1 MGWRERAEVLR
12 LPSDMAGRAAL
23 LKLATG
29 RAREPVNVRI
39 RALNDQPVRLRPHT
53 TDFETLVEGVIA
65 GYAQPPHEATDLRT
79 VVEIGTNIGVGL
91 ARIAARNPHA
101 RVYGVEADPENFA
114 LAQHNLAPF
123 GARLLNVAAWDEET
137 TVQLSGDR
145 ASGRETR
152 AGGAGVRALP
162 LTQLLDELV
171 GDAVVDYL
179 YMDIEG
185 AHQRV
190 IQAPDTRWA
199 ERVRTIKVAG
209 HVGTPYDEQ
218 QCAEDLER
226 LGFITRVEPYDPIG
240 WTVGF
245 TARPQT
251 ETS

>member
-1 MGWRERAEVLR
+1 MGWRQRADVLK
-12 LPSDMAGRAAL
+12 LPSDFAGRAAL
-23 LKLATG
+23 LKLASG
-29 RAREPVNVRI
+29 RATAPVDVRI
-39 RALNDQPVRLRPHT
+39 RALNDHPVRLRPHT
-53 TDFETLVEGVIA
+53 TDFENLVEGVIA
-65 GYAQPPHEATDLRT
+65 GYAQPPAEAGELKT
-79 VVEIGTNIGVGL
+79 VVEVGTNIGVGL
-91 ARIAARNPHA
+91 ALIAARNPA
-101 RVYGVEADPENFA
+101 AKVYGVEADAANFA

-123 GARLLNVAAWDEET
+123 GARLLNVAAWDEAT
-137 TVQLSGDR
+137 TVTLEGAR

-152 AGGAGVRALP
+152 AGTDVRALP
-162 LTQLLDELV
+162 LSQLLDELV

-199 ERVRTIKVAG
+199 ARVRTIKVAG
-209 HVGTPYDEQ
+209 HAGTQYDEH
-218 QCAEDLER
+218 QCAQDLRR
-226 LGFITRVEPYDPIG
+226 LGFQTRVEPYDPIG